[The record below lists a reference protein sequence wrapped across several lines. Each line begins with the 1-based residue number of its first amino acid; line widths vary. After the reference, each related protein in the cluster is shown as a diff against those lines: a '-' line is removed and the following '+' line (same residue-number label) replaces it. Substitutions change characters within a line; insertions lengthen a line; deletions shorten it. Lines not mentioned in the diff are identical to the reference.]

1 MIIKKKYN
9 QSNRHFK
16 VTENIKKLPYAMQK
30 ITINDQ
36 EAILVLKNAKNDNLH
51 WVDAENSEIVT
62 RSGKIIKT
70 YNLPNNIET
79 ISYEL
84 GADNSILGKWE
95 KKGTL
100 NQLMGAIKSV
110 SDGKAEVLS
119 RSDLK
124 AIFHINT

>member
-1 MIIKKKYN
+1 MSVFFRPLN
-9 QSNRHFK
+9 SNNIFHFFEDK
-16 VTENIKKLPYAMQK
+16 
-30 ITINDQ
+30 
-36 EAILVLKNAKNDNLH
+36 
-51 WVDAENSEIVT
+51 
-62 RSGKIIKT
+62 
-70 YNLPNNIET
+70 NLPNNIKT

-110 SDGKAEVLS
+110 SDGKAEVLP

>member
-1 MIIKKKYN
+1 MSVFFRPLN
-9 QSNRHFK
+9 SNNIFHFFEDK
-16 VTENIKKLPYAMQK
+16 
-30 ITINDQ
+30 
-36 EAILVLKNAKNDNLH
+36 
-51 WVDAENSEIVT
+51 
-62 RSGKIIKT
+62 
-70 YNLPNNIET
+70 NLPNNIKT

-84 GADNSILGKWE
+84 GADNPILGKWE

-110 SDGKAEVLS
+110 SDRKAEVLS

>member
-1 MIIKKKYN
+1 MSVFFRPLN
-9 QSNRHFK
+9 SNNVFHFF
-16 VTENIKKLPYAMQK
+16 E
-30 ITINDQ
+30 D
-36 EAILVLKNAKNDNLH
+36 KN
-51 WVDAENSEIVT
+51 S
-62 RSGKIIKT
+62 
-70 YNLPNNIET
+70 PNNVKT

-110 SDGKAEVLS
+110 SDRKAEVLS

-124 AIFHINT
+124 AIFHINM

>member
-1 MIIKKKYN
+1 MSVFFRPLN
-9 QSNRHFK
+9 SNNVFHFFEDK
-16 VTENIKKLPYAMQK
+16 
-30 ITINDQ
+30 
-36 EAILVLKNAKNDNLH
+36 
-51 WVDAENSEIVT
+51 
-62 RSGKIIKT
+62 
-70 YNLPNNIET
+70 NLPNNIKT

-110 SDGKAEVLS
+110 SDEKAEVLS

-124 AIFHINT
+124 AIFNINT

>member
-1 MIIKKKYN
+1 VSVFFRPLN
-9 QSNRHFK
+9 SNNIFHFFEDK
-16 VTENIKKLPYAMQK
+16 
-30 ITINDQ
+30 
-36 EAILVLKNAKNDNLH
+36 
-51 WVDAENSEIVT
+51 
-62 RSGKIIKT
+62 
-70 YNLPNNIET
+70 NLPNNIKT

-100 NQLMGAIKSV
+100 NEFMGAIKSV
-110 SDGKAEVLS
+110 SDRKAEVLS

>member
-1 MIIKKKYN
+1 MSVFFRPLN
-9 QSNRHFK
+9 SNNIFHFFEDK
-16 VTENIKKLPYAMQK
+16 
-30 ITINDQ
+30 
-36 EAILVLKNAKNDNLH
+36 
-51 WVDAENSEIVT
+51 
-62 RSGKIIKT
+62 
-70 YNLPNNIET
+70 NLPNNIKT

-110 SDGKAEVLS
+110 SDRKAEVLS

>member
-1 MIIKKKYN
+1 VSVFFRPLN
-9 QSNRHFK
+9 SNNIFHFFEDK
-16 VTENIKKLPYAMQK
+16 
-30 ITINDQ
+30 
-36 EAILVLKNAKNDNLH
+36 
-51 WVDAENSEIVT
+51 
-62 RSGKIIKT
+62 
-70 YNLPNNIET
+70 NLPNNIKT

-110 SDGKAEVLS
+110 SDEKAEVLS

-124 AIFHINT
+124 AIFNINT

>member
-1 MIIKKKYN
+1 MSVFFRPLN
-9 QSNRHFK
+9 SNNIFHFFEDK
-16 VTENIKKLPYAMQK
+16 
-30 ITINDQ
+30 
-36 EAILVLKNAKNDNLH
+36 
-51 WVDAENSEIVT
+51 
-62 RSGKIIKT
+62 
-70 YNLPNNIET
+70 NLPNNIKT

-110 SDGKAEVLS
+110 SDEKAEVLS

-124 AIFHINT
+124 AIFNINT

>member
-1 MIIKKKYN
+1 VSVFFRPLN
-9 QSNRHFK
+9 SNNIFHFFEDK
-16 VTENIKKLPYAMQK
+16 
-30 ITINDQ
+30 
-36 EAILVLKNAKNDNLH
+36 
-51 WVDAENSEIVT
+51 
-62 RSGKIIKT
+62 
-70 YNLPNNIET
+70 NLPNNIKT

-110 SDGKAEVLS
+110 SDRKAEVLS